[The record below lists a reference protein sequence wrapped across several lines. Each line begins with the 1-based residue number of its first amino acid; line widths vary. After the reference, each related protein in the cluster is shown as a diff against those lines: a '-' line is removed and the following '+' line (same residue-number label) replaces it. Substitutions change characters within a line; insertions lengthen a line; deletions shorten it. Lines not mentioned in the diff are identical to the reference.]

1 MKTKTESKCKYL
13 RTKMSYVPDVDNSEF
28 WRSTDSTT
36 HAYWCLLTMQPAGP
50 DDSLAAPPECQPG
63 RKCYDSKE

>member
-1 MKTKTESKCKYL
+1 MKNKTESKCKHL

-28 WRSTDSTT
+28 WRSSNSTT

-50 DDSLAAPPECQPG
+50 DDGLVGPPEC
-63 RKCYDSKE
+63 RNSRRCFEEKE